1 MSIFL
6 VRLMVA
12 AQIRAVLIPA
22 IQVHLVILAAQ
33 AVVQAMRTVN
43 RLPAAK
49 VSMSQQLIGFHNLQ
63 E

>member
-1 MSIFL
+1 
-6 VRLMVA
+6 MVA
-12 AQIRAVLIPA
+12 AQIRAVLIPV

-33 AVVQAMRTVN
+33 AVVQAMRPVN

>member
-1 MSIFL
+1 MA
-6 VRLMVA
+6 R
-12 AQIRAVLIPA
+12 AQIRAVLIPV

-33 AVVQAMRTVN
+33 AVVQTMRPVN
-43 RLPAAK
+43 HLPAAK